1 MERQIYLL
9 DNNEKVGPFTAQQL
23 LQRVK
28 AGELSLQSSAWTAGA
43 ASNWVPLSDIIH
55 PCPQCAGEL
64 WLVLEYPQKGT
75 GIIVIVLGILFA
87 VLCVGII
94 LLIWGIILINQTKAS
109 WHCRNCGRVFPA

>member
-9 DNNEKVGPFTAQQL
+9 ENSERVGPFTAQQL

-28 AGELSLQSSAWTAGA
+28 AGELSLQSSAWVPGTP
-43 ASNWVPLSDIIH
+43 SNWVPLSDIIH
-55 PCPQCAGEL
+55 PCPQCGGEL
-64 WLVLEYPQKGT
+64 WLVLDYPQKGT
-75 GIIVIVLGILFA
+75 GTIVIVLGILFA

-94 LLIWGIILINQTKAS
+94 LFIWGLILINQSKAS